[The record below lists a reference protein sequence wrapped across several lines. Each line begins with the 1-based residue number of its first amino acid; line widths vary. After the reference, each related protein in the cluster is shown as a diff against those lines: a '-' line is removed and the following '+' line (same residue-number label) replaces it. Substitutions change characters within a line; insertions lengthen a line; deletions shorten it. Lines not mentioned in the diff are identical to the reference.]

1 MTSKYTGG
9 PDWGQE
15 QEEETE
21 EMEDEGEKDATNRI
35 SVGERSSLKGRPIY
49 TPTPS

>member
-1 MTSKYTGG
+1 MTSKYAGR

-15 QEEETE
+15 EEERE
-21 EMEDEGEKDATNRI
+21 ELEDEGEKDATNRI